1 MYSLKNN
8 HKYIRKEN
16 KMSVVNFLKYLVSK
30 TNNNIKYE
38 SGVGLLK
45 KDGDKLV
52 FPAEELL
59 LEFKEKFGV
68 TDEVIE
74 LISSV
79 LLSFKPK
86 DSGWF
91 TPKKT
96 ADNSLFSD
104 GISDGNLSVLL
115 LSVGGYIIHSDNL
128 KLSVK
133 PTEWKAEIDGK
144 LYSGKPKVA
153 VTNNKEASDLFFGGN
168 K

>member
-1 MYSLKNN
+1 
-8 HKYIRKEN
+8 
-16 KMSVVNFLKYLVSK
+16 MSVVNFLKYLVSK
-30 TNNNIKYE
+30 TNSNTKYE
-38 SGVGLLK
+38 SEVGLLR
-45 KDGDKLV
+45 KDGDKLI
-52 FPAEELL
+52 FPAKELL
-59 LEFKEKFGV
+59 SDFKEKYGI
-68 TDEVIE
+68 TDEVID
-74 LISSV
+74 LISNI

-104 GISDGNLSVLL
+104 GISDGKLSVLL
-115 LSVGGYIIHSDNL
+115 LSDGGYIVHSDNL

-153 VTNNKEASDLFFGGN
+153 VTNNKEASTLFFGGN

>member
-1 MYSLKNN
+1 
-8 HKYIRKEN
+8 
-16 KMSVVNFLKYLVSK
+16 MSVVNFLKYLLSK
-30 TNNNIKYE
+30 TNSNAKYE
-38 SGVGLLK
+38 SEVGLLK
-45 KDGDKLV
+45 KEGGNLV
-52 FPAEELL
+52 FPAKELL
-59 LEFKEKFGV
+59 SEFKEKYGV
-68 TDEVIE
+68 SDEVID
-74 LISSV
+74 LISNI

-115 LSVGGYIIHSDNL
+115 LSDGGYIVHSDKI

-144 LYSGKPKVA
+144 LYSGKPKIA
-153 VTNNKEASDLFFGGN
+153 VTNNTEASALFFGGN
-168 K
+168 KWYISTQ